1 MKPTTTTSARLG
13 LVAAALAVVLAGCA
27 SGTDGDHG
35 GGHDDAHASNSP
47 TIDAAERLEVAARS
61 MTFAPAALELEGG
74 EPINVA
80 LTSGDT
86 THDLTVDEV
95 DFHLAADR
103 SETVAGGLVFDEPG
117 TYIGYCSVP
126 GHREAGMELT
136 FTVS

>member
-1 MKPTTTTSARLG
+1 MKPIATSARLG
-13 LVAAALAVVLAGCA
+13 LVAAAVAVVLAGCA
-27 SGTDGDHG
+27 TGTDGDHG
-35 GGHDDAHASNSP
+35 GGHDDAHASDSP
-47 TIDAAERLEVAARS
+47 TIDGAENREVTARS
-61 MTFAPAALELEGG
+61 MTFAPATLELEAG
-74 EPINVA
+74 EPINVT
-80 LTSGDT
+80 LTSEDS

-103 SETVAGGLVFDEPG
+103 SETVTGGLLFDEPG